1 MGERM
6 NDTLAAPTAQ
16 QPAASPRPLG
26 LWSATALVVGSMIGS
41 GVFLLPASLA
51 PYGASSLLG
60 WAITLCGAML
70 LALTFSRLARRW
82 PQTGGPYVFAREGF
96 GDLSGFVVAWSYWI
110 STCCGNAA
118 IAVAFAGSIG
128 AVFPALTATPLRAA
142 GCALGAL
149 WLCSAVNLA
158 GVREAG
164 RMQVITTAL
173 KLLPLV
179 LFGGVAL
186 WFVDTSHF
194 RPFNPS
200 GESLPNAVQATVAL
214 TLWAFLGLEAA
225 TVPAGAIR
233 DPSRTIPRAT
243 VFGTLLAGV
252 ATILACTAV
261 LGLLPMDVVRS
272 SQAPMADAARHL
284 WGAAAGH
291 RHCAGRRGVV
301 LRGAQ
306 RLGAGRR
313 ADSVCGRAR
322 RRAAAN
328 ASPGSIATARRPS
341 AIVVSSVLAS
351 ILVLANFTHTLVQLF
366 TFSILLSTAAVLLPY
381 VVSTAAWLRRGDGGG
396 RIVAALALIYSL
408 YALVGTGTESLLWG
422 AALLA
427 AGLPVYLWMRPPG
440 AAA

>member
-1 MGERM
+1 M
-6 NDTLAAPTAQ
+6 NDSADTMATAI
-16 QPAASPRPLG
+16 ATPRPLG

-51 PYGASSLLG
+51 PFGAASLLG

-96 GDLSGFVVAWSYWI
+96 GDLSGFVVAWSYWT

-128 AVFPALTATPLRAA
+128 ALFPALTATPARAA
-142 GCALGAL
+142 ACALGAL

-164 RMQVITTAL
+164 RMQVLTTVL
-173 KLLPLV
+173 KLIPLL

-186 WFVDTSHF
+186 WFVDAIHF

-200 GESLPNAVQATVAL
+200 GETLPNAVQATVAL

-243 VFGTLLAGV
+243 VVGTLLAGI

-261 LGLLPMDVVRS
+261 LGLLPMDAVKV
-272 SQAPMADAARHL
+272 SQAPMADAATHL
-284 WGAAAGH
+284 WGTAAGIGIALVAAVSCFGSLNGWVLVAAQIPFAAA
-291 RHCAGRRGVV
+291 RDGV
-301 LRGAQ
+301 LPARFA
-306 RLGAGRR
+306 RL
-313 ADSVCGRAR
+313 DSNGTPAFGV
-322 RRAAAN
+322 
-328 ASPGSIATARRPS
+328 
-341 AIVVSSVLAS
+341 VVSSLLS
-351 ILVLANFTHTLVQLF
+351 TLLVLSNYTHTLVQLF
-366 TFSILLSTAAVLLPY
+366 TFSILLSTAATLLPY
-381 VVSTAAWLRRGDGGG
+381 VVSTAAWLRRGQGG
-396 RIVAALALIYSL
+396 RVVAGLALVYSL
-408 YALVGTGTESLLWG
+408 YALVGTGAEALLWG
-422 AALLA
+422 AALVA
-427 AGLPVYLWMRPPG
+427 AGLPVYAWNRRQKPPIPS
-440 AAA
+440 